1 MQSMIGTLVSAVRT
15 PIFVEGDSL
24 IEMVPRL
31 MAEFYEREHIE
42 PRDRD
47 VLAIT
52 ESVVARTQGN
62 YASLDEMAAD
72 IRRLFPEEGIGVLF
86 PIMSR
91 NRFSST
97 LKAISRANKHVII
110 QLSYPADE
118 VGNHLIS
125 EDQLDEAG
133 INPWTD
139 VLTEE
144 EFRDHFGVC
153 KHTFSNVDYI
163 AYYRHLVE
171 SEGAE
176 CTIIFSNRPE
186 TILEHTSNV
195 LYCDVHSR
203 HRTRRKLLEAKAENI
218 AGLEHLLCTPSD
230 THGYNPEYGLLGS
243 NLSSDEE
250 VKLFPRGSQKLVEE
264 LQKRMKE
271 LTGKTIE
278 VMVYGDGA
286 FKDPLGMIWELADPV
301 VSPGFTSGLEGGPN
315 ELKLKYL
322 ADNQFSHLKGA
333 ELKEALAKSIREKRA
348 GQIDEELSL
357 GTTPRRYSDLLGS
370 LCDLTSGSGDKGT
383 PIIYIQGYFDNYADK

>member
-1 MQSMIGTLVSAVRT
+1 M
-15 PIFVEGDSL
+15 
-24 IEMVPRL
+24 
-31 MAEFYEREHIE
+31 
-42 PRDRD
+42 
-47 VLAIT
+47 
-52 ESVVARTQGN
+52 
-62 YASLDEMAAD
+62 
-72 IRRLFPEEGIGVLF
+72 
-86 PIMSR
+86 
-91 NRFSST
+91 
-97 LKAISRANKHVII
+97 
-110 QLSYPADE
+110 
-118 VGNHLIS
+118 
-125 EDQLDEAG
+125 
-133 INPWTD
+133 
-139 VLTEE
+139 
-144 EFRDHFGVC
+144 
-153 KHTFSNVDYI
+153 
-163 AYYRHLVE
+163 
-171 SEGAE
+171 
-176 CTIIFSNRPE
+176 
-186 TILEHTSNV
+186 
-195 LYCDVHSR
+195 
-203 HRTRRKLLEAKAENI
+203 
-218 AGLEHLLCTPSD
+218 
-230 THGYNPEYGLLGS
+230 GS

>member
-163 AYYRHLVE
+163 AYYRHLV
-171 SEGAE
+171 
-176 CTIIFSNRPE
+176 
-186 TILEHTSNV
+186 
-195 LYCDVHSR
+195 
-203 HRTRRKLLEAKAENI
+203 
-218 AGLEHLLCTPSD
+218 
-230 THGYNPEYGLLGS
+230 
-243 NLSSDEE
+243 
-250 VKLFPRGSQKLVEE
+250 
-264 LQKRMKE
+264 
-271 LTGKTIE
+271 
-278 VMVYGDGA
+278 
-286 FKDPLGMIWELADPV
+286 
-301 VSPGFTSGLEGGPN
+301 
-315 ELKLKYL
+315 
-322 ADNQFSHLKGA
+322 
-333 ELKEALAKSIREKRA
+333 
-348 GQIDEELSL
+348 
-357 GTTPRRYSDLLGS
+357 
-370 LCDLTSGSGDKGT
+370 
-383 PIIYIQGYFDNYADK
+383 